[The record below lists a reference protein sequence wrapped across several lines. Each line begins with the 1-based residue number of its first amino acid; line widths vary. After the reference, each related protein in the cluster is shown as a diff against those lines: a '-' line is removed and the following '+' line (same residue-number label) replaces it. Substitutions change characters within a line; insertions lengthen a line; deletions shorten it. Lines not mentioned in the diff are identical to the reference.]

1 MGGDGNPWHGRS
13 RCPPL
18 CPLGGGWWGHRSLC
32 RSGSCVPT
40 TGGRNQWPGSP
51 AACGGTSA
59 RRCTSAAV
67 TGPRAAGLTGST
79 VPFRPS
85 VREPCPHGAAA
96 RRALA
101 AWHEAERQPGGD
113 GVSAAALTRRRLP
126 RCLRPATDPRR
137 RVSGTRSA
145 RHRVPPRRGAP
156 PARQRTPPR
165 PPPRERRGRGRRLG
179 ARRRWG
185 PGSPAHDTPGPD
197 AATAR

>member
-1 MGGDGNPWHGRS
+1 MRCNVCTFVHLLVTAGCSARRAPHLTRRAPPQSPPRGGLGGDGNPWHGRS
-13 RCPPL
+13 RCPPP

-59 RRCTSAAV
+59 RRGTSAAV
-67 TGPRAAGLTGST
+67 TGPRAAALPGIPL
-79 VPFRPS
+79 RPS

-113 GVSAAALTRRRLP
+113 GVSAAALTRSRLP
-126 RCLRPATDPRR
+126 RCQRPATDPRR
-137 RVSGTRSA
+137 RASG
-145 RHRVPPRRGAP
+145 PRRARCSRPAAPRGIARAGA
-156 PARQRTPPR
+156 A
-165 PPPRERRGRGRRLG
+165 
-179 ARRRWG
+179 
-185 PGSPAHDTPGPD
+185 
-197 AATAR
+197 